1 MPRLKAIIAFLVWIS
16 LVTIGSLMPLD
27 GPDIESFIDYDK
39 VVHVLF
45 YLGMTYL
52 LLRSISRKQTK
63 IILLT
68 IVICSGY
75 GVIMEC
81 LQGVL
86 DLGRHFDYYDIIANI
101 IGSLVGAL
109 IYRLTI

>member
-1 MPRLKAIIAFLVWIS
+1 MPRLKAIVAFLVWIS
-16 LVTIGSLMPLD
+16 LVTIGSLMPID

-39 VVHVLF
+39 IVHVIF
-45 YLGMTYL
+45 YLVMTYL
-52 LLRSISRKQTK
+52 LLISISQQRTK
-63 IILLT
+63 IILLA
-68 IVICSGY
+68 IIICSGY

-81 LQGVL
+81 LQGAL
-86 DLGRHFDYYDIIANI
+86 DLGRYFDYYDIIANI